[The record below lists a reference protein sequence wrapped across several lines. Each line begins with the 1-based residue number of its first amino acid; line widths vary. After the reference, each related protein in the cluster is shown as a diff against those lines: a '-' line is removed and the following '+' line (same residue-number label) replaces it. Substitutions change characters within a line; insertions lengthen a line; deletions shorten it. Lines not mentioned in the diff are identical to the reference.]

1 MYSIEYLVFLFP
13 QYKDSKKVSYMQIKK
28 KESISALLTTINYEY
43 ETMLF

>member
-1 MYSIEYLVFLFP
+1 MYSIEYLMFLFP
-13 QYKDSKKVSYMQIKK
+13 QYKGSKRVSYMQIK